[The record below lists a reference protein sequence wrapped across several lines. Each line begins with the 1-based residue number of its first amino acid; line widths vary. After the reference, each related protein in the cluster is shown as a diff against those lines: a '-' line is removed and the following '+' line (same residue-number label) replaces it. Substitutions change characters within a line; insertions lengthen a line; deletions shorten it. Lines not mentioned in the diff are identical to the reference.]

1 VLYWSRCVI
10 PGNKDREASTGTTVN
25 RAVTTSF
32 IKNYHQIWKA
42 MAYPKT
48 ITQKATILT
57 FVLSLFFASS
67 AFSQS
72 CPAQGTQ
79 IFPDLSGQ
87 ELIDALVQE
96 YKTTTV
102 LDYDNAREEMYGNI
116 DNVDG
121 FVEGIYTGY
130 QGAIDPAE
138 GSVRSQANDV
148 SINAEHSWPQSKGA
162 SSGNSNSDMHH
173 LYPAYSSANSSRG
186 KHPFYE
192 IPDTETD
199 SWWRLDQSSSSADG
213 AIIDEYSERENSHPN
228 QNYDA
233 RWEPRE
239 SVEGDIA
246 RSMFYFYTM
255 YKSEADNA
263 DPLFFEVQKEFL
275 RSWNTLDSVSTKEY
289 DRTCAIAPF
298 QSDKVNPFVID
309 RSLVERA
316 YFEGQISQTNVEF
329 AATVLTISEG
339 QETLEVE
346 VSITNPNPD
355 TATTV
360 DIFYSGGT
368 ATSGDDFQNIN
379 NQTLT
384 FPAGSLDRQS
394 ITINII
400 DDDAEEEEETILLG
414 LESIDGPQNAVI
426 GDGSSTEIT
435 IRDNDGEIPSTA
447 WVNEIHYDNDGTDE
461 GEFVEIAVNAEFAD
475 LSTVNLNL
483 YNGSNGSVYGTYSG
497 TDFVKGG
504 TENGIS
510 FYYVDLPTNGLQNGG
525 PDGLS
530 LDIDGEL
537 IQFLSYEGTFTAADG
552 PAQDIESTD
561 IGVEESNST
570 ALENSLSLS
579 GTGSGYSDFSWEST
593 NPNTKGEVNTNQTI
607 LTPTSNEEN
616 SAIAENFKLLQNYP
630 NPFNPTTNISY
641 ELKNAVDVTLSVY
654 NVLGQKVVTLVSG
667 MKTAGSHTATFDAS
681 GLSSGVYFYQLR
693 AGEVTFTQKMLLSK

>member
-1 VLYWSRCVI
+1 
-10 PGNKDREASTGTTVN
+10 
-25 RAVTTSF
+25 
-32 IKNYHQIWKA
+32 

-48 ITQKATILT
+48 ITRKAAALI
-57 FVLSLFFASS
+57 FVFLLFFSTS

-79 IFPDLSGQ
+79 IFPELTGQ
-87 ELIDALVQE
+87 ELLDALVQE
-96 YKTTTV
+96 YKSTTV
-102 LDYDNAREEMYGNI
+102 LGYDSAREEMYGNI

-130 QGAIDPAE
+130 QGEIDPN
-138 GSVRSQANDV
+138 GGNVRSQANDV

-162 SSGNSNSDMHH
+162 SSGNANSDMHH
-173 LYPAYSSANSSRG
+173 LYPAYASANSSRG
-186 KHPFYE
+186 NHPFYE

-199 SWWRLDQSSSSADG
+199 SWWRLDQSSSTADG
-213 AIIDEYSERENSHPN
+213 SIIDEYSERDNSHPN
-228 QNYDA
+228 QNYSA

-255 YKSEADNA
+255 YKTEADNA
-263 DPLFFEVQKEFL
+263 DPIFFEIQKDFL

-289 DRTCAIAPF
+289 NRTCAIAPF
-298 QSDKVNPFVID
+298 QGDKVNPFVID
-309 RSLVERA
+309 PTLVERA
-316 YFEGQISQTNVEF
+316 FFEGEISQTNVEF
-329 AATVLTISEG
+329 SASVLTISEG
-339 QETLEVE
+339 QDMLQVE

-355 TATTV
+355 TATTIDV
-360 DIFYSGGT
+360 VYTGGT

-379 NQTLT
+379 TQTLT

-394 ITINII
+394 IVVSII
-400 DDDAEEEEETILLG
+400 DDEAEESEETILLG
-414 LESIDGPQNAVI
+414 LENIDGPQNAVI
-426 GDGSSTEIT
+426 GEVASTEIT
-435 IRDNDGEIPSTA
+435 IRDNDGVIPSTA
-447 WVNEIHYDNDGTDE
+447 WTNELHYDNDGTDE
-461 GEFVEIAVNAEFAD
+461 GEFIEIAVNAEFAD

-483 YNGSNGSVYGTYSG
+483 YNGSNGSVYATYSG
-497 TDFVKGG
+497 TDFVKGS

-510 FYYVDLPTNGLQNGG
+510 FYYVDLPTNGLQNGA
-525 PDGLS
+525 PDGFS
-530 LDIDGEL
+530 LDIGGEL
-537 IQFLSYEGTFTAADG
+537 IQFLSYEGTFTAVDG

-570 ALENSLSLS
+570 PLENSLSLAGS
-579 GTGSGYSDFSWEST
+579 GSGYADFNWENT
-593 NPNTKGEVNTNQTI
+593 PTNTKGEVNTNQTI
-607 LTPTSNEEN
+607 QTPTSNEDEN
-616 SAIAENFKLLQNYP
+616 PTIAGDFKLHQNYP

-654 NVLGQKVVTLVSG
+654 NVLGQKVVTLVDG
-667 MKTAGSHTATFDAS
+667 MKNAGSHSATFDAS